1 MSFGIAL
8 RNGVALGLGTVPS
21 LSSGGWRNGPFAQ
34 SGPTLD
40 LIFSDPASSG
50 SVSNNLSINLDFTA
64 QTYQVAAQ
72 YMVWE

>member
-1 MSFGIAL
+1 MSFGIPL

-40 LIFSDPASSG
+40 LVFAAPSSSG
-50 SVSNNLSINLDFTA
+50 FVADNDSIDLNFVG
-64 QTYQVAAQ
+64 QTYEVAAQ